1 MSLGSI
7 RVFLFVLGLMLVPV
21 SSSQAATSV
30 GLGTADSFA
39 VLAGSGV
46 TNSGPS
52 VINGDLGT
60 SPTSAVTGF
69 GGAPNGTVNGSIHQA
84 DALAGQAK
92 DDLTTAYNDAAG
104 QGPANTLATELGGQT
119 LTPGVYNSASGTF
132 GITGTLTLNAQGN
145 PDAVFI
151 FKMAST
157 LITAS
162 ASQVSLI
169 NGAQPCHLFWQI
181 GSSATLGTN
190 SAFAGNILALESIS
204 LNSGVTVSG
213 RLLARNGAVTL
224 INDTITRADCGTGG
238 TGGGGGSGD
247 DKKGGNGKGKKGK
260 GGGAGGGANGN
271 GGPNSGPNIQIT
283 GVPRPGGPPGT
294 PGRGEPCTDDGF
306 RAKFNIHSE
315 GAMRNVSV
323 FLDGKQ
329 IKQSTRKRFSV
340 WVGIVGLRAGRHT
353 LKVVA
358 VDRRGRRDVASRSFR
373 RCARAAPSPDF
384 TG

>member
-1 MSLGSI
+1 MGLSSI
-7 RVFLFVLGLMLVPV
+7 RVFLLVLGLMLVPV
-21 SSSQAATSV
+21 SSAKAATSV
-30 GLGTADSFA
+30 ALGTADSFA

-46 TNSGPS
+46 TNTGPS
-52 VINGDLGT
+52 VVNGDLGT
-60 SPTSAVTGF
+60 SPTPAVTGF
-69 GGAPNGTVNGSIHQA
+69 GGAPNGMVNGSIHQA

-162 ASQVSLI
+162 ASRVSLI
-169 NGAQPCHLFWQI
+169 NGAQPCHLFWQV
-181 GSSATLGTN
+181 GSSATLGTS

-238 TGGGGGSGD
+238 TGGDGGGA
-247 DKKGGNGKGKKGK
+247 KKGGQGK
-260 GGGAGGGANGN
+260 GGGPGGGANRN
-271 GGPNSGPNIQIT
+271 GGPNIQIT

-294 PGRGEPCTDDGF
+294 PGRGKPCTDDGF
-306 RAKFNIHSE
+306 RVKFNIHSK

-329 IKQSTRKRFSV
+329 IEQSTSKRFSV
-340 WVGIVGLRAGRHT
+340 WVSIRGLRAGRHT

-358 VDRRGRRDVASRSFR
+358 VDRRGRRDVARRNFR

>member
-7 RVFLFVLGLMLVPV
+7 RVCLFVLGLMLVPV

-46 TNSGPS
+46 TNTGPS

-60 SPTSAVTGF
+60 SPTPAVTGF

-84 DALAGQAK
+84 DALAGRAK

-104 QGPANTLATELGGQT
+104 QGPANTLATELGSQT

-169 NGAQPCHLFWQI
+169 NGAQPCNLFWQV
-181 GSSATLGTN
+181 GSSATLGTS

-224 INDTITRADCGTGG
+224 INDTITRADCGIGG

-247 DKKGGNGKGKKGK
+247 DKKGGEGKGKGQ

-283 GVPRPGGPPGT
+283 GVPRPGGRPGT

-306 RAKFNIHSE
+306 RAKFTIHSQ
-315 GAMRNVSV
+315 ARMRKVDV
-323 FLDGKQ
+323 FLDGKLIEQ
-329 IKQSTRKRFSV
+329 GTSKRFSV
-340 WVGIVGLRAGRHT
+340 WVSIVGLRAGRHT
-353 LKVVA
+353 LKVGA